1 MTVDLETTKSTL
13 AKVGARVSVEL
24 PGGKTVHGRITD
36 VGKVATKESSSST
49 DSSST
54 SAKATIP
61 VTISLF
67 SRGTALDQAPVV
79 VTFEQSRAKDVLA
92 IPVTALLAQ
101 PGGTFAVEVV
111 ENGGHRLVKVTPGS
125 YTSGYVEIN
134 GEGLEPGMTVTNAA
148 VQ

>member
-54 SAKATIP
+54 STKATIP

-111 ENGGHRLVKVTPGS
+111 ENGKHRLVKVTPGS